1 MFFLL
6 LTVKQFRLNKLLD
19 VLLVN
24 LQKLEG
30 PSIVAREDSLHNLI

>member
-24 LQKLEG
+24 LQKVEG
-30 PSIVAREDSLHNLI
+30 PSIVAREDSLQNLI